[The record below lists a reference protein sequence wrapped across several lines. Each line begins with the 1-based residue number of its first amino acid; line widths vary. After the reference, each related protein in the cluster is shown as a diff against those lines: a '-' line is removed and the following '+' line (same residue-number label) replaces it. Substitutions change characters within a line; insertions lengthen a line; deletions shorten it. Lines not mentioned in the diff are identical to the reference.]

1 VKLEKLKDKLY
12 KLDLD
17 QYNGMPLR
25 MGNVLNAKKFVN
37 THILFLEANAGNIT
51 YICYYNRLL
60 EFYEKAKQWIA
71 EKH

>member
-1 VKLEKLKDKLY
+1 VKLEKLKNKIY
-12 KLDLD
+12 KLDLN

-25 MGNVLNAKKFVN
+25 MGNVLNAKKFVQN
-37 THILFLEANAGNIT
+37 HISFLEANSGNVT

-60 EFYEKAKQWIA
+60 EFYEKTKQWIA